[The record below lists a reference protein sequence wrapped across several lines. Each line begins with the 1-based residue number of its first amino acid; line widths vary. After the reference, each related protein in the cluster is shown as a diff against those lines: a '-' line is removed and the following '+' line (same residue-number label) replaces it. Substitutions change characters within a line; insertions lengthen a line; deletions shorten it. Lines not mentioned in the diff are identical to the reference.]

1 MNTIKMQLAKGGEL
15 EIDMTEEFLSAVRK
29 VNSPPSEIEPTHQEI
44 IDFIYAMFS
53 EAINNSI

>member
-1 MNTIKMQLAKGGEL
+1 MNTIKLQLAKGSEL

-29 VNSPPSEIEPTHQEI
+29 VNSTPPEIEPTYQEI
-44 IDFIYAMFS
+44 IDFIHATFS